1 MGVSLA
7 LPSLESLQ
15 AATAPKSSAR
25 RFVCVSPNYGMN
37 PGGFFPEQTG
47 SDYVM
52 PTLLKPL
59 ERHKRDLTVF
69 SNLDHPEVGGGH
81 GCSNTLLNGVEL
93 KDAKENPGQI
103 IVNLAVNPINN
114 AVGISVNE
122 IDYPTPGDLIPVL
135 QNHIEKNPMVR
146 VLIRADKEVRYAT
159 MKSLLEAVGKAGIAN
174 VTFSVVDKEAAP
186 TPS

>member
-1 MGVSLA
+1 MSDA
-7 LPSLESLQ
+7 
-15 AATAPKSSAR
+15 APKRGKKKRREPEPEADPEFQIAPMIDILLVLLVFFMSISSTE
-25 RFVCVSPNYGMN
+25 VL
-37 PGGFFPEQTG
+37 Q
-47 SDYVM
+47 
-52 PTLLKPL
+52 
-59 ERHKRDLTVF
+59 
-69 SNLDHPEVGGGH
+69 SNKDIRLPVAKDA
-81 GCSNTLLNGVEL
+81 

-135 QNHIEKNPMVR
+135 QNHIQKNPMVR